1 MHMRVAL
8 EQAVRISLRQLE
20 VSQPP
25 QLRLVAVPLL
35 LECCCA
41 RHAPFRLSFAQRTDN
56 IRSSFLLA
64 YGLVEVPYPLP
75 MLWI

>member
-1 MHMRVAL
+1 
-8 EQAVRISLRQLE
+8 
-20 VSQPP
+20 
-25 QLRLVAVPLL
+25 VPLL
-35 LECCCA
+35 LECCVA